1 MKLKLDILN
10 QDIQTECERSCIL
23 GIAARNKIE
32 MGGNVNE
39 WSIHSQFHEGEIGLK
54 VIVVSL
60 SL

>member
-10 QDIQTECERSCIL
+10 QDIETEYERSCIL

-32 MGGNVNE
+32 MGGNKMKCLY
-39 WSIHSQFHEGEIGLK
+39 SQFHEGEVGLK